1 MKTTLKKYLAVV
13 LMFATFI
20 NYATEKNNAINIIA
34 GKNVKVEF
42 SAVRKG
48 QVLSIK
54 DAKGSIIYND
64 IIETSGNYS
73 KMFDLTALKNG
84 RYTTELEK
92 NFEIIIKPFLVENG
106 FVTFL
111 TQNTKTIFKPII
123 RTAENLVFI
132 SKMSFDNA
140 PIKITLYY
148 EGAIIYSETIK
159 EEKELE
165 RVFRLLKT
173 KKGAYRVAINS
184 KKRGYSKNF
193 KI

>member
-1 MKTTLKKYLAVV
+1 MKKIFKKYLVVV
-13 LMFATFI
+13 LMFGAFI
-20 NYATEKNNAINIIA
+20 NYATEKNNAINTID
-34 GKNVKVEF
+34 GKKVKVEF
-42 SAVRKG
+42 TAVRKG

-54 DAKGSIIYND
+54 DANGSIIYKD

-73 KMFDLTALKNG
+73 KTFDVTALKNG

-92 NFEIIIKPFLVENG
+92 NFEIIIKPFFVENG
-106 FVTFL
+106 LVTFL
-111 TQNTKTIFKPII
+111 TQNKKTIFKPII

>member
-1 MKTTLKKYLAVV
+1 MKTTLKRYLIVA
-13 LMFATFI
+13 LMFGTLI
-20 NYATEKNNAINIIA
+20 NYATEKNNTSNIA
-34 GKNVKVEF
+34 DGKKVKVEF
-42 SAVRKG
+42 TAVKKG

-54 DAKGSIIYND
+54 DANGSIVYKD
-64 IIETSGNYS
+64 IIENSGNYS
-73 KMFDLTALKNG
+73 KIFDITILKNG

-92 NFEIIIKPFLVENG
+92 NFEIIIKPFFVENG
-106 FVTFL
+106 LVTFL